1 MSARRRLPFLLRR
14 LREAWAWRRFRTA
27 VSAHEELTVRIAY
40 GNLFAALGQ
49 RSAPRRLRQMAR
61 RSRSIMQRTLFEI
74 RNPLAWPGYST
85 QGLEHLR
92 AATSEGRGA
101 VVISFH
107 VGPYRF
113 LPLVLALNGYH
124 VDIVVDERGIGRET
138 SFLDDINGVLAQLG
152 HWHAGLDERVG
163 VIGVIN
169 AQKPDVALRMSRALK
184 QGHVV
189 FVMLDGNTG
198 AGARKA
204 IRLHGGVLFA
214 AQVLVRAGVG
224 EIADAAHASV
234 VLALSW
240 RRRLRRDLF
249 RFHAPIQRADA
260 EARADFGERVVR
272 ELVSALETRLA
283 PDPGQWEEWHH
294 LHKMQDIA
302 PASASPPPPPLA
314 ETEGRAGSRYVVDSY
329 RAFAVADG
337 EARFVFEPRRRTFVP
352 VSGLGV
358 EMVRLLYEPRSE
370 PELLELLGP
379 THGGA
384 MVRQEL
390 AQLRSRGWAEMRP

>member
-1 MSARRRLPFLLRR
+1 MSAGDGPLLVRR
-14 LREAWAWRRFRTA
+14 LREAWAWRRFRAA
-27 VSAHEELTVRIAY
+27 VSPHEDLTVRSPTATSSPPC
-40 GNLFAALGQ
+40 Q
-49 RSAPRRLRQMAR
+49 RARRAPRQMAL
-61 RSRSIMQRTLFEI
+61 RSRSIMRRTLFEI
-74 RNPLAWPGYST
+74 RSPLAWPGYST
-85 QGLEHLR
+85 QGLEHLQ
-92 AATSEGRGA
+92 AATAGGRGA

-189 FVMLDGNTG
+189 FVMLDETRGGGEEGDTP
-198 AGARKA
+198 ARWH
-204 IRLHGGVLFA
+204 LSE

-224 EIADAAHASV
+224 EIADAAQASV

-249 RFHAPIQRADA
+249 RFHAPIRRADA

-272 ELVSALETRLA
+272 ELVSALERRLA
-283 PDPGQWEEWHH
+283 PDPGEWEEWHH

-302 PASASPPPPPLA
+302 PGAASPPPPPVSEA
-314 ETEGRAGSRYVVDSY
+314 EGRPGSRYVVDSY

-337 EARFVFEPRRRTFVP
+337 ETRFVFEPRRRTFVP

-358 EMVRLLYEPRSE
+358 ELVQLLYQPRSE
-370 PELLELLGP
+370 PEVVQILGP
-379 THGGA
+379 VHGGD
-384 MVRQEL
+384 MVRREL
-390 AQLRSRGWAEMRP
+390 AQLRSRGWAETRP